1 MSQQRILAIDFGS
14 KRSGLALTDPLGLTV
29 QPLPYL
35 KNKGTADLLARL
47 KDLAKEKGVEKIVLG
62 LPRSLDGSLGGKA
75 RECRNLARKIEDAC
89 GIPVDLE
96 DESFTSREADEIL
109 IEELG
114 VSRKKRKEARDSLAA
129 CLILKS
135 YLSHL

>member
-1 MSQQRILAIDFGS
+1 LSQQRILAVDFGS
-14 KRSGLALTDPLGLTV
+14 KRCGLALTDPLGITV

-35 KNKGTADLLARL
+35 KNKGTADFLARM
-47 KDLAKEKGVEKIVLG
+47 KDIVKEKGVEKVVLG
-62 LPRSLDGSLGGKA
+62 LPRSLDGSLGVKA
-75 RECRNLARKIEDAC
+75 RECQNLARKIEEAC
-89 GIPVDLE
+89 GVPVDLE

-109 IEELG
+109 IQELG

>member
-14 KRSGLALTDPLGLTV
+14 KRSGLAITDPLGLTV

-35 KNKGTADLLARL
+35 KNIGISDFLARL
-47 KDLAKEKGVEKIVLG
+47 KDIVKEKGVEKIVLG
-62 LPRSLDGSLGGKA
+62 LPLSLDGSLGPKA

-89 GIPVDLE
+89 GVPVDME

-135 YLSHL
+135 YLSRL